1 MNKNREL
8 TPVRLSHLLRHC
20 SVGSIVRGPDYLVT
34 VKDIRDWT
42 DRNGAT
48 AGRTILYVDGVR
60 SALGIYQELREPP
73 IAMELDKG
81 LIDGVCIPAMRFPSW
96 MRCPNPR
103 CGLLY
108 YRPWRTQTQRLP
120 RCERCEKH
128 PLLEQVPWVLVHPDG
143 HMNDVSWHYLTHMN
157 AKKQNQRQCGQDR
170 NELYLRLVDEGAS
183 HRTLQCE
190 RCKVSNDFGDFIY
203 LPYGMT
209 GCQPWISDAPEATN
223 ALTGEKIELAVVLEI
238 NDARVHAPRTSNAL
252 IIPPESRIRK
262 GTVVDRLYRNSLK
275 RQQLDNAGNPLVRKA
290 LLNSI
295 ATEFRCSSGEIED
308 ALREIVK
315 GYPLY
320 GASIASGHL
329 FESEYKALLEEIPDV
344 SEDEDF
350 VTLHITKAWKNMS
363 ANLPSG
369 ERSRRIIGAVSQ
381 LVSVNRLTEILI
393 LKGFQRLGGK
403 LVPPDIVGQSDWLPA
418 IKLYGEG
425 IFFTLEDEML
435 RKWETLPAL
444 QERATIFHRRYVN
457 FGLQVDRDLQVSP
470 RFLLLH
476 TLAHLLIRQLE
487 TEAGYPAASLKERIY
502 CSTGKTQMA
511 GILVYVA
518 VPDVAGSLG
527 GLAELAEPRRFLS
540 LLSSVFDHAGWCS
553 FDPVCSEHE
562 GQGPGLLNRAA
573 CHACTLVP
581 ETSCAYGN
589 TLLDRGFIKGD
600 VSADIPVFLN
610 YVGGG

>member
-1 MNKNREL
+1 M
-8 TPVRLSHLLRHC
+8 
-20 SVGSIVRGPDYLVT
+20 RGPDFLMT
-34 VKDIRDWT
+34 VKDIRKWT
-42 DRNGAT
+42 DRNGAA

-60 SALGIYQELREPP
+60 SALEINQELREPP
-73 IAMELDKG
+73 VAMELDKG
-81 LIDGVCIPAMRFPSW
+81 QVDGVCIPAMRFPSW
-96 MRCPNPR
+96 MRCPNPK

-108 YRPWRTQTQRLP
+108 YKPWRSQTQRLP

-128 PLLEQVPWVLVHPDG
+128 PLLEQVPWVLAHPDG
-143 HMNDVSWHYLTHMN
+143 HMNDVPWHYLTHLN
-157 AKKQNQRQCGQDR
+157 AKKQNQSQCGQDR
-170 NELYLRLVDEGAS
+170 DEPYLRLIDEGTS
-183 HRTLQCE
+183 HRMLQCD
-190 RCKVSNDFGDFIY
+190 RCKIRNEFGDHIY

-209 GCQPWISDAPEATN
+209 GCQPWTSDAPEATN
-223 ALTGEKIELAVVLEI
+223 NLTGEKIELAVVLEI
-238 NDARVHAPRTSNAL
+238 NDARVHSPRTKNAL

-262 GTVVDRLYRNSLK
+262 GTVVDRLYRNSIK
-275 RQQLDNAGNPLVRKA
+275 RQQLDNARSPLERKV
-290 LLNSI
+290 LLNSL

-308 ALREIVK
+308 ALREIEK

-320 GASIASGHL
+320 GNSIAAGPL
-329 FESEYKALLEEIPDV
+329 LESEYKALLEQIPDV

-350 VTLHITKAWKNMS
+350 VTVHLTKAWKEMS
-363 ANLPSG
+363 VYLPSG
-369 ERSRRIIGAVSQ
+369 EKPRRIVNVVSR
-381 LVSVNRLTEILI
+381 LVAVNRLTEILI

-425 IFFTLEDEML
+425 IFFTLDDGLL
-435 RKWETLPAL
+435 RKWEQVPAL
-444 QERATIFHRRYVN
+444 KERTNIFHRRYVN
-457 FGLQVDRDLQVSP
+457 VGLQVDRDLQVSS

-511 GILVYVA
+511 GILIYVA
-518 VPDVAGSLG
+518 VPDIAGSLG

-573 CHACTLVP
+573 CHACALVP
-581 ETSCAYGN
+581 ETSCVYGN

-600 VSADIPVFLN
+600 VLADIPVFLDF
-610 YVGGG
+610 VGGG